1 MAVKQESHRA
11 RQAQATKEQVAR
23 AARELFADQG
33 YVATTIAAISE
44 AARIPAQT
52 IYSAFGNKA
61 AILKEISR
69 IWIVEAETRRLAQ
82 ESLAIADAGARL
94 RAAAHWQTRQFETGV
109 DVIRI
114 YQEAARVDQ
123 QIAEQFQRMLKA
135 REQEL
140 EIFLNSFNGRLKPK
154 ALDLFI
160 ACTAAEIY
168 RTLVLD
174 RHWPVEDYERW
185 LADTLVSQLLR

>member
-1 MAVKQESHRA
+1 MAVKEESHRA

-23 AARELFADQG
+23 AARELFAEQG

-82 ESLAIADAGARL
+82 ESLAIADPAARL

-114 YQEAARVDQ
+114 YQEAARVDAE
-123 QIAEQFQRMLKA
+123 IAEQFERMLWA

-140 EIFLNSFNGRLKPK
+140 EIYLKSFKGQLKPK

-174 RHWPVEDYERW
+174 RNWPVEDYERW